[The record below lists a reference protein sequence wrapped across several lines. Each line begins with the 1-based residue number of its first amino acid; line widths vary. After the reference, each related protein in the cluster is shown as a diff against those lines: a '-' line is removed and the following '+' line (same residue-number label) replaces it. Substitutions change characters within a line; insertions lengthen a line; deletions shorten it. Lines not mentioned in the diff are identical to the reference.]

1 MNRLPPASASVLPG
15 RWLDEL
21 LPGRPNGRPGPQP
34 AWRFATAATAAATQ
48 PPQSAP
54 TTPRTARP
62 HGKPAAPAHDEP
74 PRIARAAQ
82 HPARERPADDQE
94 AWRTGQ
100 GGADGQG
107 GGNGAGADGG
117 GEGDAEPALSGA
129 APAGEAAFDAQ
140 DVVMLLPAGDCS
152 GIFEVQLPGG
162 EMMAV
167 AVDAGPATVAYH
179 LKPASQGLAGRL
191 RGQQK
196 ELTAHLERR
205 IGKDVTLTIL

>member
-1 MNRLPPASASVLPG
+1 MNRLPPALPG

-21 LPGRPNGRPGPQP
+21 LPGRPNVRPGAQP
-34 AWRFATAATAAATQ
+34 AWRFATAAASQ
-48 PPQSAP
+48 PPQSAS
-54 TTPRTARP
+54 TAPRTARP
-62 HGKPAAPAHDEP
+62 QGKPAASAHDEP
-74 PRIARAAQ
+74 PRTARAA
-82 HPARERPADDQE
+82 HNSARERPADDHE

-100 GGADGQG
+100 GGPGGQG
-107 GGNGAGADGG
+107 GGNGGG
-117 GEGDAEPALSGA
+117 SGEGGDGDSEPAQAGA
-129 APAGEAAFDAQ
+129 APGSAAAFDAQ
-140 DVVMLLPAGDCS
+140 DIVMLLPAGDSS

-167 AVDAGPATVAYH
+167 AVDAGPAAVSYH

>member
-21 LPGRPNGRPGPQP
+21 LPGRPNGRPGPPP
-34 AWRFATAATAAATQ
+34 AWRFATAAAS
-48 PPQSAP
+48 PPPPSTP
-54 TTPRTARP
+54 TSPRTARP
-62 HGKPAAPAHDEP
+62 QGKPAAPAHDEP
-74 PRIARAAQ
+74 PRIARAA
-82 HPARERPADDQE
+82 HNPARERPADDHE

-100 GGADGQG
+100 GGPGGQG
-107 GGNGAGADGG
+107 GGNGGG
-117 GEGDAEPALSGA
+117 SGEGGDGEAEPAQAGA
-129 APAGEAAFDAQ
+129 AHGSAAAFDAQ
-140 DVVMLLPAGDCS
+140 DIVMLLPAGDCS

-167 AVDAGPATVAYH
+167 AVDAGPAVVSYH